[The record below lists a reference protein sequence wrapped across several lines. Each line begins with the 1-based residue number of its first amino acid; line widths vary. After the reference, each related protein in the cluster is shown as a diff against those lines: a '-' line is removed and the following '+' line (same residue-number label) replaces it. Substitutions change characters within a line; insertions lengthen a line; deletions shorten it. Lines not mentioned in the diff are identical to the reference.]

1 MMDSKIDALIQNHLL
16 ESARV
21 KTEVANRC
29 APDIAA
35 AIALITH
42 SFAAGGKL
50 MLCGNG
56 GSAGD
61 CQHIAAEFTSV
72 LRQEYP
78 RPALPAIALT
88 TDTSFLTARGNDY
101 GFDGIFKRLVEALGR
116 RGDVLIGIS
125 TSGNSLNVCAAIQEA
140 QTRGLITVALTGDS
154 GGEIAGIAQ
163 VAIKIPSR
171 KVQHIQEAHIAV
183 GHIICQAVE
192 EQLYTKTSAK

>member
-1 MMDSKIDALIQNHLL
+1 MQAFKLPLLIQTHLR
-16 ESARV
+16 ESARI
-21 KTEVANRC
+21 KNETANRC
-29 APDIAA
+29 APEIEV
-35 AIALITH
+35 AIALISD

-50 MLCGNG
+50 LLCGNG

-72 LRQEYP
+72 LRQDFP

-116 RGDVLIGIS
+116 SGDVLMGIS
-125 TSGNSLNVCAAIQEA
+125 TSGNSKNVCAAISEA
-140 QTRGLITVALTGDS
+140 RNRGLITIALTGED
-154 GGEIAGIAQ
+154 GGEIARVAQ

-192 EQLYTKTSAK
+192 EQLYTKIFAK